1 MFQFPGKPWQ
11 DFPALPKR
19 IHEGKSE
26 FSDRQPSMKLIAPAI
41 LWSIPG
47 LVYQPQPEAADEAL
61 FVPLHIF
68 ASF

>member
-1 MFQFPGKPWQ
+1 
-11 DFPALPKR
+11 
-19 IHEGKSE
+19 
-26 FSDRQPSMKLIAPAI
+26 MKLIAPAI